1 MNEIQASV
9 DAAQDKMIEDMKEE
23 LSTKMEALSKE
34 IKKVKMLSAGA
45 GASAPFGT
53 QLSQQLSQ

>member
-23 LSTKMEALSKE
+23 LSAKMDALSKE

-53 QLSQQLSQ
+53 QLSQ